1 VYAARSVVGGLPL
14 GEECSTFRKPTSGYN
29 LGNLYKGYVVKPC
42 LFTLVVF
49 KGLIGPRQKG
59 ITARG

>member
-1 VYAARSVVGGLPL
+1 MRLALSRVVCPL
-14 GEECSTFRKPTSGYN
+14 GRSAVH
-29 LGNLYKGYVVKPC
+29 LGNLTDDYNLRNLCKGYIVKPC

-49 KGLIGPRQKG
+49 KGLIAPRQKG